1 MLLYTFPFR
10 SGLSNQTHALA
21 ESKILCNF
29 DVGMTRCLTLGL
41 GLLMLQAQ
49 VLVWQETFDGP
60 SAGQWVTES
69 PPGSQNNP
77 TPSGIPGLSYVTN
90 QVGHNY
96 FVINDANTPELD
108 GSGNFVQGHRVECSP
123 PNDLPNP
130 YTSGGPVN
138 RSLHITARASSDG
151 AVLGYVNLPDYGDEY
166 SWSNQGFG
174 EDGNTDQWAYYN
186 ADISTVGRTCLR
198 LTADFYLGG
207 DRDRVRSYASILYST
222 DGGTT
227 WQVLVPN
234 IQATIATPVWLAYY
248 FAAGTCNNW
257 IRLTF
262 PLPSSA
268 ENIPNL
274 RLAFRWRN
282 DNSFPMTTA
291 DYTLSAGFNVDNIRL
306 EAAAPPTA
314 NFTASATT
322 ACKYETITFTN
333 LTSIPCNLP
342 TTYTWSI
349 TPGTFTFVGGT
360 NASSPNPQI
369 QFTQNGTY
377 TVSLTATNAAGTHT
391 YTATNYITITSCPP
405 VAAFTMDR
413 TSVCA
418 LNPTPPSGSLTQLT
432 LTDVSD
438 LRNQPFVSRTWSIIP
453 ASGVTISPSPS
464 ASPVTV
470 TFANPGSYTIQLT
483 VQTADGTD
491 DTIRVGVV
499 NVASCA
505 CGGTSSVVDSTVFYT
520 QSFDACAN
528 SVFSANNQTSCGW
541 QVQFFTNGTGLCPNH
556 WRIDANEAGATPP
569 GCGYAG
575 GTDKSLYMGATGA
588 FCSMFCSGACY
599 DDGANTDKRIRLA
612 SNIDFTAGALY
623 PYDSIVVQFDMIG
636 YGGGDICGPPYTDYG
651 NFEYSTDGGATWIT
665 PTDQPWVVNGGLQ
678 LWANAMNRLASNL
691 CYDGQGQ
698 WTRLRWRLP
707 LSAMTSIQFRI
718 AFRWRNVDDGCGID
732 PSFAVDDIRIVGYKS
747 LPSYTA
753 NYYIGPN
760 GGSWHVA
767 ANWSLNN
774 VPDTPSEDAEIPAG
788 KYVVITQP
796 VDVRHVCNFGRIEI
810 RDALNP
816 NNIHL
821 TVRGNLLN
829 EGQITTDNVNPGADV
844 RLGGPDTRYRGSG
857 TNVDADYAVI
867 SSPGQTTLEADLSCR
882 SLRISGGFNMSG
894 RTVTLYRDLSYTTG
908 AITYAGS
915 RVILN
920 GPCLSCLDNGALQ
933 QISANLTLNLYDLI
947 IDKPSGTVLQQAADV
962 RINGTMTIKQGVYDV
977 QTNQLRDG
985 ASGSAPLV
993 MQGGELRMAR
1003 LATTLPE
1010 LSGAYTLTGGKVT
1023 LYGNGDQI
1031 LRGNR
1036 TFWDLRFENTGVKTL
1051 GSGGNTLVQNQLELA
1066 LTSGYVDA
1074 ATNNVILWV
1083 QNPTLFAVTRS
1094 GGHVVGRLRRSIQG
1108 LGQYRFDVGRPNPNP
1123 DYERLDVLIR
1133 QPLGGVS
1140 HLTTQFID
1148 VDPTDPSPAV
1158 LESGA
1163 QWQVALAPGYWEVN
1177 PNAPPT
1183 SGLYDVL
1190 SYPIGFTLPA
1200 SPLQY
1205 TLGKRPNGNGAD
1217 WSQTLTG
1224 TYVAP
1229 VGGLVRRN
1237 GFSAFSEFGILT
1249 SPTPLPAQQLELSL
1263 RSDPEGYPQLSWR
1276 LFGASEALSYHVL
1289 RSSALEAP
1297 WQVVGHTTATAWRDL
1312 SRPAFA
1318 LYRVEAVLPSGQ
1330 RLSSSTVE
1338 WQAASTSQGVLVQIE
1353 GDKVRFRLIGLEG
1366 PCTVQIWSALGAE
1379 VAHLAGEGEILW
1391 HVSPQLARGLYFF
1404 QVVGATG
1411 VWKGRFL
1418 W

>member
-1 MLLYTFPFR
+1 M
-10 SGLSNQTHALA
+10 G
-21 ESKILCNF
+21 
-29 DVGMTRCLTLGL
+29 TRLFIGL
-41 GLLMLQAQ
+41 GLLMLKAQ
-49 VLVWQETFDGP
+49 ILVWQETFDGP
-60 SAGQWVTES
+60 SAGQWVTENS
-69 PPGSQNNP
+69 PGSRNNP
-77 TPSGIPGLSYVTN
+77 TPPGIPGLTYVTN

-96 FVINDANTPELD
+96 FIINDANTPELD
-108 GSGNFVQGHRVECSP
+108 GSGNFVRGRRAECSS
-123 PNDLPNP
+123 PNNLPNP

-138 RSLHITARASSDG
+138 RSLHITARATSDG
-151 AVLGYVNLPDYGDEY
+151 AVLGYINFPDYGDEY

-234 IQATIATPVWLAYY
+234 IQATIASPVWLAYH

-262 PLPSSA
+262 PLPAAA

-322 ACKYETITFTN
+322 VCKYETVTFNN

-342 TTYTWSI
+342 TTYTWTI

-360 NASSPNPQI
+360 NANSANPQV

-405 VAAFTMDR
+405 VAAFAMNPTGL
-413 TSVCA
+413 CA
-418 LNPTPPSGSLTQLT
+418 LTPAPPPGSITQLT

-438 LRNQPFVSRTWSIIP
+438 LRGQPLVSRTWTITP
-453 ASGVTISPSPS
+453 AAGVTLTPNAN

-470 TFANPGSYTIQLT
+470 TFNNPGSYTIQLT

-491 DTIRVGVV
+491 DTLRVGVV

-505 CGGTSSVVDSTVFYT
+505 CGGTSGSIVDSTVFYT
-520 QSFDACAN
+520 QNFDGCVN
-528 SVFSANNQTSCGW
+528 VIFSNNNQSSCGW
-541 QVQFFTNGTGLCPNH
+541 QVQFFTNNTNFCPNH

-569 GCGYAG
+569 SCGFGG
-575 GTDKSLYMGATGA
+575 GTDKSLYMGATGG
-588 FCSMFCSGACY
+588 FCGFICSGACY
-599 DDGANTDKRIRLA
+599 DDGADTDKRIRLG
-612 SNIDFTAGALY
+612 SNINFTAGALY

-636 YGGGDICGPPYTDYG
+636 YGGGDLCGPPYTDYG
-651 NFEYSTDGGATWIT
+651 NFEYSTDGGVTWIA
-665 PTDQPWVVNGGLQ
+665 PTDEPWVVAGGLQ
-678 LWANAMNRLASNL
+678 WWGNTMNRLVSNL
-691 CYDGQGQ
+691 CPSGQGQ

-707 LSAMTSIQFRI
+707 PSAMSSTQFRI
-718 AFRWRNVDDGCGID
+718 AFRWRNVNDACGVD
-732 PSFAVDDIRIVGYKS
+732 PSFAVDDIRIVGYKGV
-747 LPSYTA
+747 PSYSA
-753 NYYIGPN
+753 NYYVGPN

-767 ANWSLNN
+767 TNWSLNN
-774 VPDTPSEDAEIPAG
+774 VPDTPTEDAEIPAG
-788 KYVVITQP
+788 KHVVITQQ
-796 VDVRHVCNFGRIEI
+796 VEVRHVCNFGRIEI
-810 RDALNP
+810 QDNSNP

-829 EGQITTDNVNPGADV
+829 EGEITTNNINAGADV

-857 TNVDADYAVI
+857 TNIDADYAII
-867 SSPGQTTLEADLSCR
+867 STAPGQTTLEADLSCR
-882 SLRISGGFNMSG
+882 SLRISGGFNMNG
-894 RTVTLYRDLSYTTG
+894 RTITLYRDLSYSTG
-908 AITYAGS
+908 AITYTGS
-915 RVILN
+915 RVVLN
-920 GPCLSCLDNGALQ
+920 GPCLSCLDNNVLQ
-933 QISANLTLNLYDLI
+933 QVTANLTLNLHDLI
-947 IDKPSGTVLQQAADV
+947 IDKASGTVLQQAADV
-962 RINGTMTIKQGVYDV
+962 RINGTMRIIRGIYDV

-985 ASGSAPLV
+985 ASVSAPLV
-993 MQGGELRMAR
+993 MQGGELRLAR
-1003 LATTLPE
+1003 LVTTLPE

-1023 LYGNGDQI
+1023 LYGSGDQT

-1051 GSGGNTLVQNQLELA
+1051 GPGGNTLVQNQLELA

-1074 ATNNVILWV
+1074 AANNVILWV
-1083 QNPTLFAVTRS
+1083 QNPSLFAVSRT
-1094 GGHVVGRLRRSIQG
+1094 GGHVVGQLRRSVQG
-1108 LGQYRFDVGRPNPNP
+1108 LGQYRFDVGRPNPSP
-1123 DYERLDVLIR
+1123 DYERFDVLIR

-1140 HLTTQFID
+1140 HLTAQF
-1148 VDPTDPSPAV
+1148 VNLDPTDPSPAV

-1163 QWQVALAPGYWEVN
+1163 QWQIALPPGYWRVD
-1177 PNAPPT
+1177 PNAAPT
-1183 SGLYDVL
+1183 SGLYDAI
-1190 SYPIGFTLPA
+1190 SYPIGFTLPTN
-1200 SPLQY
+1200 PLQY

-1217 WSQTLTG
+1217 WTQTLTG
-1224 TYVAP
+1224 TYIAP
-1229 VGGLVRRN
+1229 AGGIVRRN
-1237 GFSAFSEFGILT
+1237 SFTTFSEFGILT
-1249 SPTPLPAQQLELSL
+1249 SPTPLPNLNLHLAVQA
-1263 RSDPEGYPQLSWR
+1263 DPQGYPQLSWR
-1276 LFGASEALSYHVL
+1276 LQGTEAQDYEILKSGVEVIGW
-1289 RSSALEAP
+1289 RT
-1297 WQVVGHTTATAWRDL
+1297 VGRATASTWRDL
-1312 SRPAFA
+1312 SSPPSA
-1318 LYRVEAVLPSGQ
+1318 LYRVEAILPNGQ
-1330 RLSSSTVE
+1330 RLSSNVVE
-1338 WQAASTSQGVLVQIE
+1338 WQASASAQRIAVQVE
-1353 GDKVRFRLIGLEG
+1353 GDKVRFRSTGIEG
-1366 PCTVQIWSALGAE
+1366 PFTVQIWSALGTE
-1379 VAHLAGEGEILW
+1379 VALLAGEGEVVW
-1391 HVSPQLARGLYFF
+1391 QVPPQLAHGVYLFQAVSSRG
-1404 QVVGATG
+1404 T
-1411 VWKGRFL
+1411 WKGRFL